1 MSVKKSEPIAYCPS
15 VNNTYTRGFPAHLD
29 EYRVKNEVLVHMS
42 LFAFHSK
49 FTDCIKI
56 VVPGENVFRDLNSV
70 FDLTDCP
77 TDATNIAMFWAK
89 DEKSPVVILG
99 SFYVKGEE
107 VGGFD
112 CICEAK
118 RK

>member
-1 MSVKKSEPIAYCPS
+1 MSNLIANCPS

-29 EYRVKNEVLVHMS
+29 EYRIENEVLVHMS
-42 LFAFHSK
+42 LFSFHSK
-49 FTDCIKI
+49 LTDCIKI

-77 TDATNIAMFWAK
+77 NEATNIAMFWANH
-89 DEKSPVVILG
+89 ENSPVVILG
-99 SFYVKGEE
+99 SYYVKGEE

-112 CICEAK
+112 CISEAK